1 MKTYQTIGVLVGF
14 PVIAVLAACT
24 TEPTL
29 TERNFG
35 KSVRQMVDAQTY
47 DPSTLTT
54 PSTETIESNDG
65 RRLENVLETYRN
77 DVAAPA
83 AVNDDI
89 VISVDGQR

>member
-1 MKTYQTIGVLVGF
+1 MKSYQTLAALVGL
-14 PVIAVLAACT
+14 PVVVMLGACT

-35 KSVRQMVDAQTY
+35 KSVRQMVRAQTY
-47 DPSTLTT
+47 DPSTLET
-54 PSTETIESNDG
+54 PSTETIENADG
-65 RRLENVLETYRN
+65 RRLESVLEAYRT
-77 DVAAPA
+77 DVAKPE